1 MFDNGLNY
9 VIALKVKRNRNQ
21 TLHVY

>member
-1 MFDNGLNY
+1 MFYNGLNY